1 MAGVVWM
8 CFLFKFFSSL
18 RMNTSAGPEGELGKE
33 GVPVASLGSEAVVA
47 FCQKDLLLRLACG
60 DSE

>member
-1 MAGVVWM
+1 M

-47 FCQKDLLLRLACG
+47 FCQKDLLLLRLACG